1 MNLSSKFWSALFMVI
16 SLIPMT
22 LLGAMFDNA
31 AGDSGLVSGA
41 VKTGDPLPDV
51 VAVDGHPDCKPGL
64 NAGLPEALDGGES
77 MLWLRRLL
85 LPPSCKCCA
94 PAGGGANP
102 GGAVG
107 DPDQEC
113 GETTA
118 GVRES
123 YGVGV
128 PSCSSPPKISSTSTF
143 QA

>member
-1 MNLSSKFWSALFMVI
+1 MLI

-22 LLGAMFDNA
+22 LLAAMFDIA
-31 AGDSGLVSGA
+31 AGDSGLVGGA
-41 VKTGDPLPDV
+41 VNSGDPLPEV
-51 VAVDGHPDCKPGL
+51 VAVEVHPDCKPGL
-64 NAGLPEALDGGES
+64 NACLPEALDGGES
-77 MLWLRRLL
+77 MLRRLL
-85 LPPSCKCCA
+85 LPPSCRYCA

-128 PSCSSPPKISSTSTF
+128 PSWSSPPKMSSSLF